1 MAVVINISQL
11 TNRLPAEIKPLACL
25 QKPQRRQE
33 PDLDNTSVG
42 KRMFVESPFFSLC
55 VLFKVR
61 ETAIS
66 FLNKL
71 WRCNMNK
78 LIVLII
84 FLTIYFDVSNAKGVI
99 EGIVRSKESDEY
111 LPGASVI
118 LEGIKIGT
126 STGHDG
132 KFVLENIEP
141 GIYSI
146 SASYLGFK
154 VQKKSVN
161 VKPSET
167 TNITFE
173 LEPTILSGQEVLV
186 TATRAK
192 ERETP
197 VAFTNMSRKEIESKH
212 WAQDIPMM
220 LNELPNV
227 YSYSDNGN
235 GIGYSYMKIRGFD
248 QRRIGVMI
256 NGVPLNDAE
265 SHEVFWVD
273 HPDIGA
279 NSEDIQVQR
288 GVGNS
293 LYGASA
299 FGGSVNLI
307 TAGFTHLPKVQLD
320 AGYGTFNTRRFSISA
335 NSGLIDNTYN
345 LYGRFSRIDTDGY
358 RKPSWSKLWSYFFG
372 VTRYDENMVTRIN
385 IFGGPEQS
393 YLSYRGV
400 IRDWL
405 KDRNSRRTNPF
416 QFPNEIDN
424 FYQPHYQLINDWQ
437 ISEIMRLENTWFVFL
452 GEGNYTQFRSK
463 RDVREYNIPRF
474 KIADSTLLPSGY
486 YKTDASGN
494 PVRDAAGLFEV
505 RRLDL
510 TRKRSVD
517 DIDYGW
523 LPRFTFKHHKGN
535 IILGGEYRY
544 HSGHHFGEVTWANII
559 PPNLSPNWRYYDYV
573 VPKISLS
580 GYIHSLYQLLPEL
593 SIMTDLQIRHHNIK
607 LKNEKRYFTEFE
619 RKYTFVTPRGGVN
632 YNFTDELNVFA
643 NISVAKREPAFKDIY
658 NPQDYWISPV
668 NLPKNFLKDGELYR
682 FVGKT
687 LKPEK
692 LVNYEIGSGY
702 RTDDINL
709 KFNLY
714 LMDFRDEII
723 LTGQID
729 DNGIPIS
736 GNAEQSVHRGVE
748 FSGRFN
754 IFENLYFDGNISFN
768 DDRFIKHSEY
778 IVTDWTTSPPTT
790 KEIIYNNKRLGGFP
804 TNLSNLRLTYN
815 FTKLLLPLKATI
827 HLMNVG
833 RIYLDNTE
841 NKQVAISPFSVLN
854 GGIAYELKNI
864 SDKFGVEINLIG
876 NNLLD
881 RLYETSGYV
890 EEGVVYWIPAAT
902 RNFFLT
908 LKFQF

>member
-1 MAVVINISQL
+1 M
-11 TNRLPAEIKPLACL
+11 K
-25 QKPQRRQE
+25 
-33 PDLDNTSVG
+33 
-42 KRMFVESPFFSLC
+42 
-55 VLFKVR
+55 
-61 ETAIS
+61 
-66 FLNKL
+66 
-71 WRCNMNK
+71 K
-78 LIVLII
+78 LIAIII
-84 FLTIYFDVSNAKGVI
+84 FLTFYFNVSAATGSI
-99 EGIVRSKESDEY
+99 EGTVRNKENNKDLS
-111 LPGASVI
+111 GASVI
-118 LEGIKIGT
+118 LEGTKTGT
-126 STGHDG
+126 STGFDG

-141 GIYSI
+141 GTYSI
-146 SASYLGFK
+146 SASYIGFK
-154 VQKKSVN
+154 VQKKTVY

-173 LEPTILSGQEVLV
+173 LEPTLLSGQEVLV

-197 VAFTNMSRKEIESKH
+197 VAFTNLTRNEIESKH

-235 GIGYSYMKIRGFD
+235 GIGYSYLKIRGFD

-273 HPDIGA
+273 HADLAA
-279 NSEDIQVQR
+279 NTEDIQVQR

-345 LYGRFSRIDTDGY
+345 LYGRFSRIETDGY

-400 IRDWL
+400 IRDSL
-405 KDRNSRRTNPF
+405 KNKDSRRTNPF

-437 ISEIMRLENTWFVFL
+437 ITEKMRLENTWFVFL
-452 GEGNYTQFRSK
+452 GEGNYTQFRSM

-474 KIADSTLLPSGY
+474 KIADSTLLPASY
-486 YKTDASGN
+486 YRTNALGN

-510 TRKRSVD
+510 TRKRLVD

-523 LPRFTFKHHKGN
+523 LPRFTFKHSKGN
-535 IILGGEYRY
+535 IIIGGEYRY
-544 HSGHHFGEVTWANII
+544 HSGHHFGEVTWANLF
-559 PPNLSPNWRYYDYV
+559 PPNISPNWRYYDYV
-573 VPKISLS
+573 VPKTSLS
-580 GYIHSLYQLLPEL
+580 AYIHSLYKLSPDL

-607 LKNEKRYFTEFE
+607 LKNEKRYTIEFE

-632 YNFTDELNVFA
+632 YNFTDALNVFA
-643 NISVAKREPAFKDIY
+643 NVSMAKREPAFKDIY
-658 NPQDYWISPV
+658 NPQDYWISPI

-682 FVGKT
+682 FVGKE

-702 RTDDINL
+702 RTDDIIL

-723 LTGQID
+723 PTGQID
-729 DNGIPIS
+729 DNGVPIS

-748 FSGRFN
+748 LTGRFN
-754 IFENLYFDGNISFN
+754 LFENLYIDGNISFN
-768 DDRFIKHSEY
+768 DDRFIEHSEY
-778 IVTDWTTSPPTT
+778 IVTDWTTTPPTT

-815 FTKLLLPLKATI
+815 FAKLSFPLKASI
-827 HLMNVG
+827 HLQNVG

-864 SDKFGVEINLIG
+864 SDNFDVEINLIG

-881 RLYETSGYV
+881 RLYESSGYV
-890 EEGVVYWIPAAT
+890 EEGIPYWIPAAT
-902 RNFFLT
+902 RNVFLT
-908 LKFQF
+908 MKVQF

>member
-1 MAVVINISQL
+1 M
-11 TNRLPAEIKPLACL
+11 K
-25 QKPQRRQE
+25 
-33 PDLDNTSVG
+33 
-42 KRMFVESPFFSLC
+42 
-55 VLFKVR
+55 
-61 ETAIS
+61 
-66 FLNKL
+66 
-71 WRCNMNK
+71 K
-78 LIVLII
+78 LIPIIMCLI
-84 FLTIYFDVSNAKGVI
+84 FYFNVSAATGKI
-99 EGIVRSKESDEY
+99 EGIVRNIENNKALS
-111 LPGASVI
+111 GASVI
-118 LEGIKIGT
+118 LEGTKIGI
-126 STGHDG
+126 STGLDG

-141 GIYSI
+141 GTYSI
-146 SASYLGFK
+146 SASYIGFK
-154 VQKKSVN
+154 VQKKTVY
-161 VKPSET
+161 VKPSEI
-167 TNITFE
+167 TNIAFE
-173 LEPTILSGQEVLV
+173 LEPTILSGQEVVV

-197 VAFTNMSRKEIESKH
+197 VAFTNLTRNEIESKH

-273 HPDIGA
+273 HPDIAA

-307 TAGFTHLPKVQLD
+307 TAGITHLPKVQVD
-320 AGYGTFNTRRFSISA
+320 VGYGTFNTRRFSISA

-345 LYGRFSRIDTDGY
+345 LYGRFSRIETDGY

-372 VTRYDENMVTRIN
+372 GTRYDENMVTRIN

-400 IRDWL
+400 IRDSL
-405 KDRNSRRTNPF
+405 KNKNSRRTNPF

-424 FYQPHYQLINDWQ
+424 FYQPHFQLINDWQ
-437 ISEIMRLENTWFVFL
+437 ITEKMRLENTLFVFL
-452 GEGNYTQFRSK
+452 GKGDYTQYRTR

-474 KIADSTLLPSGY
+474 KIADSTLLPANY
-486 YKTDASGN
+486 Y
-494 PVRDAAGLFEV
+494 VRDAAGLFEV

-510 TRKRSVD
+510 IRKRLVD

-523 LPRFTFKHHKGN
+523 LPRFSLKHSKGN
-535 IILGGEYRY
+535 IIVGGEYRY
-544 HSGHHFGEVTWANII
+544 HTGHHYGEVIWANLL
-559 PPNLSPNWRYYDYV
+559 PPNISPNWRYYDYV

-580 GYIHSLYQLLPEL
+580 AYIHSLYQFSSAL

-607 LKNEKRYFTEFE
+607 LKNEKRYLVEFE
-619 RKYTFVTPRGGVN
+619 RKYTFVTPRAGIN
-632 YNFTDELNVFA
+632 YNLTDAVNVFA
-643 NISVAKREPAFKDIY
+643 NVSMAKREPAFKDIY
-658 NPQDYWISPV
+658 NPQDYWISPI
-668 NLPKNFLKDGELYR
+668 NLPKNFLKDGNLYKY
-682 FVGKT
+682 VGKE

-702 RTDDINL
+702 RTDNINL
-709 KFNLY
+709 KLNLY

-723 LTGQID
+723 PTGQID
-729 DNGIPIS
+729 DNGVPIS

-748 FSGRFN
+748 LTGRFN
-754 IFENLYFDGNISFN
+754 LFENLYIEGNISFN

-778 IVTDWTTSPPTT
+778 IVTDWNTTPPTT

-804 TNLSNLRLTYN
+804 SNLSNLRLTYN
-815 FTKLLLPLKATI
+815 FANLSFPLRASI
-827 HLMNVG
+827 HLQNVG

-854 GGIAYELKNI
+854 GSIAYELKNI
-864 SDKFGVEINLIG
+864 SDNFDVEINLIG

-881 RLYETSGYV
+881 RLYESGGYV
-890 EEGVVYWIPAAT
+890 EDGIPYWIPAAT
-902 RNFFLT
+902 RNVFLT
-908 LKFQF
+908 MKVRF